1 VNFQF
6 DNVSHMLN
14 MDGHGAYVWT
24 AVVVTVLLMTWLIIN
39 PLLQGRNV
47 FKEIAREVSRE
58 QLRQD
63 AVKEGT

>member
-1 VNFQF
+1 MNFQF
-6 DNVSHMLN
+6 DNFSHMLN
-14 MDGHGAYVWT
+14 MDGHGAYVWA

>member
-1 VNFQF
+1 
-6 DNVSHMLN
+6 MLN
-14 MDGHGAYVWT
+14 MDGHGAYVWA

>member
-1 VNFQF
+1 
-6 DNVSHMLN
+6 
-14 MDGHGAYVWT
+14 VWT

-58 QLRQD
+58 QLRQE

>member
-1 VNFQF
+1 
-6 DNVSHMLN
+6 MLN

-58 QLRQD
+58 QLRQG